1 MSLDLAGARV
11 VVTGAGS
18 GIGFA
23 LARHAARAG
32 ARVAIVD
39 IRREKADAAAAE
51 LAAAGADARGYGCD
65 VTQPADVERL
75 SAAVAADLGGVDM
88 LFNNAGIGVPGK
100 IDEISA
106 TDVDWTLA
114 VNVGGIT
121 NCVRAF
127 APALRASA
135 AQGRGAWIV
144 NTGSEHSLGIPTMG
158 ANNIYTASKH
168 AVLGLSDVM
177 RSDLGPDGIRIA
189 VLCPGLVSTSLY
201 DAGRARPDTFGGAF
215 SIPEEHRSHAPR
227 SASRVSIVAIS
238 SSSPTRTPAYSLK
251 SESTKFGTR
260 WMRWKRGS
268 VPKAHEG
275 PRAGDQPD
283 RASHIADVADRQSAS

>member
-1 MSLDLAGARV
+1 MTWADMRERNMSLDLAGVRV
-11 VVTGAGS
+11 LVTGAGS

-75 SAAVAADLGGVDM
+75 RAAVAADLGGIDM

-135 AQGRGAWIV
+135 AEGRDAWIV

-189 VLCPGLVSTSLY
+189 VLCPGLVSTNLY

-215 SIPEEHRSHAPR
+215 SIPEEHRSHA
-227 SASRVSIVAIS
+227 IEFMK
-238 SSSPTRTPAYSLK
+238 TGQDPALTAQICF
-251 SESTKFGTR
+251 EGID
-260 WMRWKRGS
+260 RG
-268 VPKAHEG
+268 
-275 PRAGDQPD
+275 DFII
-283 RASHIADVADRQSAS
+283 IADPNTRAFAEKRINEIRHALDAVEARLRSEGS